1 MLSDAELGPDRPED
15 EPPGERVGS
24 GPNITDP
31 IRDPLPGVFK
41 EDLSPVVAEG
51 TTEGAEGGGE
61 IGSGPVDA
69 VGAGEPDRGRP
80 RCAAVAARPRAAPA
94 AASEGVAVGFPVVAG
109 VAILYLNPRI
119 KFDDKKPHTQVEL
132 AQWTNI
138 VMMNWT

>member
-1 MLSDAELGPDRPED
+1 LLSEAKLAVDLGAGVGA
-15 EPPGERVGS
+15 PGLRVGS

-41 EDLSPVVAEG
+41 ADFCPLVAEG
-51 TTEGAEGGGE
+51 LADGPLVVE
-61 IGSGPVDA
+61 GPVGA
-69 VGAGEPDRGRP
+69 VPDETGRP
-80 RCAAVAARPRAAPA
+80 RCAAVTTRSRAACA
-94 AASEGVAVGFPVVAG
+94 AASAGLAELVVAVVVAVVVAG

-138 VMMNWT
+138 VMMN